1 MNKIKITLGITI
13 IFISLLSG
21 NGIPDDYSKP
31 NEIRK
36 KQEKLIKIERNIEEN
51 KRQLLAIFKEEIEL
65 IKKGNTPVDRKYSEY
80 LGHLCRLIIKEFPYL
95 NENILKN
102 MLLIQ
107 NPYFQFNPS
116 LIKPEEKAIKYL
128 ISWWKNES
136 DIKIRKAA
144 LKQLCLISSPPV
156 HSEDIDIA
164 IYNRF
169 HYYLTQKEKETLK
182 SIFLNNLDNPDAEI
196 RLLSVVGLRGFKK
209 EADVILKLKERL
221 KIENDDYIK
230 ERIRF
235 ILNK

>member
-1 MNKIKITLGITI
+1 MNKIKIIFAIAI
-13 IFISLLSG
+13 IYTGLLSE
-21 NGIPDDYSKP
+21 NGISEVSKSD
-31 NEIRK
+31 EIRK
-36 KQEKLIKIERNIEEN
+36 KHERLTEIERNIEEN
-51 KRQLLAIFKEEIEL
+51 KKKLLVIFKEEVEL
-65 IKKGNTPVDRKYSEY
+65 IKKGKVPVSRKYYEY
-80 LGHLCRLIIKEFPYL
+80 LGYLCRLIVKEFHYL
-95 NENILKN
+95 NEDILKN

-164 IYNRF
+164 VYNRF
-169 HYYLTQKEKETLK
+169 HHYLTKKEKETLK
-182 SIFLNNLDNPDAEI
+182 SIFLNNLDNPDSEI
-196 RLLSVVGLRGFKK
+196 RLLSVEGLGGFKK
-209 EADVILKLKERL
+209 EAEVILKLKERL

-235 ILNK
+235 ILNQ